1 MDNQYEEYFPGK
13 DSEIYGKL
21 YDQYPGKFFSKL
33 YMEFD
38 LRVDTIEIYDLRLH
52 GFTMTLRFTPWPPP
66 AGDIS
71 GDNVKIMN
79 DGSMKI
85 LIVEDEPKVASFIK
99 NGLEEN
105 NYEAEAQLTTD
116 LLAENL
122 ARENDFNLYILDLI
136 IPGIGG
142 LELCKRLKKLNPN
155 IPVLMLTALGT
166 TDDKINGFDAGAD
179 DYLVK
184 PFEFRELLAR
194 VKVLVKKSGLPNA
207 QVNKLVQ
214 EDLELDL
221 DRKLARRGNKN
232 IELTAKE
239 FTLLEYFMRNRG
251 RVLSRNDIAEKV
263 WDVSF
268 DFGSNIVD
276 VYVNFLRKKIDKG
289 FDNKLIHTK
298 VGFGYVFGEA

>member
-1 MDNQYEEYFPGK
+1 M
-13 DSEIYGKL
+13 
-21 YDQYPGKFFSKL
+21 
-33 YMEFD
+33 
-38 LRVDTIEIYDLRLH
+38 
-52 GFTMTLRFTPWPPP
+52 
-66 AGDIS
+66 
-71 GDNVKIMN
+71 
-79 DGSMKI
+79 
-85 LIVEDEPKVASFIK
+85 IVEDEPKVASFLK
-99 NGLEEN
+99 KGLEEN
-105 NYEAEAQLTTD
+105 NYEAEVAHDGLT
-116 LLAENL
+116 AENL
-122 ARENDFNLYILDLI
+122 AGTNKYNLYILDII

-142 LELCKRLKKLNPN
+142 LELCKRLKKQNPN

-194 VKVLVKKSGLPNA
+194 VKVLVKNSGLPNA

-214 EDLELDL
+214 QDLELDL
-221 DRKLARRGNKN
+221 DKKLARRGNKS

-239 FTLLEYFMRNRG
+239 FTLLEYFMRNKG

-289 FDNKLIHTK
+289 FDSKLIHTK
-298 VGFGYVFGEA
+298 VGFGYVFGEV